1 MVLGH
6 LGGEVAHAVREA
18 ALAGRAREAGL
29 DCLDDPGAPSET
41 TSSGSPEPAG
51 AHVLEEGAHRLG
63 ILLGAGHQVQQHPVP
78 VAVKP
83 QAAITGSRRWP
94 GRMRSA
100 MPSTNR

>member
-1 MVLGH
+1 M
-6 LGGEVAHAVREA
+6 REA

-29 DCLDDPGAPSET
+29 DRLDDAGRAV
-41 TSSGSPEPAG
+41 GDDQQRVAEPAG
-51 AHVLEEGAHRLG
+51 AHVLEEGGHRLG
-63 ILLGAGHQVQQHPVP
+63 VLLGAGHQVQQHPAP

-100 MPSTNR
+100 MPSTKR